1 MLGKRTDPRPHRVG
15 IFLSACRVGLGVGT
29 LLVTRPALR
38 VLGFKETD
46 DSGEALAR
54 LAGGRDLALG
64 AVTLLMR
71 NDPAAFRSLILAA
84 AALDAADG
92 LTLGR
97 SVANPKTRRA
107 GIGGI
112 VSGGGAAL
120 AGFWAW
126 RRLGDA

>member
-1 MLGKRTDPRPHRVG
+1 
-15 IFLSACRVGLGVGT
+15 
-29 LLVTRPALR
+29 
-38 VLGFKETD
+38 
-46 DSGEALAR
+46 
-54 LAGGRDLALG
+54 
-64 AVTLLMR
+64 MR

-84 AALDAADG
+84 AALDAADA

-97 SVANPKTRRA
+97 SVANPKTRRD

-120 AGFWAW
+120 AGLWAW